1 LLRSPR
7 ASLKILKNGDER
19 EMSAEKVNVGIVL
32 STTLEKWRIVEAF
45 LAKNAEIV
53 YVKKVPP
60 AVRLRIRQEFERDE
74 GEEENGRRFS
84 STESTK

>member
-1 LLRSPR
+1 
-7 ASLKILKNGDER
+7 LKNGDER

>member
-7 ASLKILKNGDER
+7 ASLLKILKNGDEL

-32 STTLEKWRIVEAF
+32 STTLKKWRIVEAF

-60 AVRLRIRQEFERDE
+60 AIRLRIRQEFEREE
-74 GEEENGRRFS
+74 GEEENVRS
-84 STESTK
+84 EPS

>member
-7 ASLKILKNGDER
+7 ASLLKILKNGDER
-19 EMSAEKVNVGIVL
+19 EMNIEKVNVGIVL
-32 STTLEKWRIVEAF
+32 STTLEKWRVVEAF

-60 AVRLRIRQEFERDE
+60 AIRLRIRQEFEREE
-74 GEEENGRRFS
+74 GEEENG
-84 STESTK
+84 ESKSV